1 MLGPYRWKNRI
12 LVVFNTGDEFKKSQK
27 VILERDIPGLLD
39 RDMIL
44 LGLGGVNEPYKID
57 ENIDLGEMSK
67 AHDLGESSIALFGKD
82 GSVKARWDR
91 TVSISEVFGII
102 DSMPMRRR
110 EMRERRGQTRMRD
123 VYMKT
128 VVRMVP

>member
-27 VILERDIPGLLD
+27 EILELDIPGLLD

-57 ENIDLGEMSK
+57 ENIDLGELSK

-110 EMRERRGQTRMRD
+110 EMRERRGQS
-123 VYMKT
+123 
-128 VVRMVP
+128 